1 MIRPNYLIIPLI
13 TIAVSVA
20 GSIFTTGGLS
30 WYETLTRPSWT
41 PTGAFIGAMWTTI
54 YILATIFALYVW
66 NRVPRTG
73 FGCQACMVVG
83 LLMLNAVLNA
93 SWSYAFFGMQ
103 SPGLALFILVMLE
116 LTNIGIVLLA
126 WPLVRYWTV
135 LLAPYVAWV
144 AIAGILNYRI
154 LILN

>member
-1 MIRPNYLIIPLI
+1 MKWSYIIIPLI
-13 TIAVSVA
+13 TVAVASL
-20 GSIFTTGGLS
+20 GGMVTDSGLP
-30 WYETLTRPSWT
+30 WYETLQKPSWT
-41 PTGAFIGAMWTTI
+41 PDGAFIGLMWTII
-54 YILATIFALYVW
+54 YTLTAIFALYVW

-73 FGCQACMVVG
+73 FGCQACMVIG

-103 SPGLALFILVMLE
+103 SIGLALFILVMLE

-126 WPLVRYWTV
+126 WPLARYWV
-135 LLAPYVAWV
+135 ILLAPYIVWV

-154 LILN
+154 FTLN